1 MKGLDQIEFTLK
13 NYSAITFAETKL
25 QAEKDAPNRDYYTY
39 MRNCYSGKD
48 NPTIEECEQNAFLQ
62 FINEYKKCC
71 EIYAGWVSNGKV
83 FILDKRD
90 KLVLFLYKKD
100 DVAHSS
106 IVHYNPLNV
115 DLIEQSCPNN
125 HFFKEF
131 ESGRYDMSTNEDLII
146 KECAELAGCSNH
158 S

>member
-1 MKGLDQIEFTLK
+1 MKGLEQIEFTLK
-13 NYSAITFAETKL
+13 NYSAISFAETKL

-48 NPTIEECEQNAFLQ
+48 NPTIEECEQNAFSQ

-71 EIYAGWVSNGKV
+71 DIYAGWIDNGKV

-90 KLVLFLYKKD
+90 MVVLFLYKKN

-106 IVHYNPLNV
+106 VVHYNPLNV
-115 DLIEQSCPNN
+115 DLVEQSCPNN

-131 ESGRYDMSTNEDLII
+131 ENGRYDMSTKEDLLI
-146 KECAELAGCSNH
+146 KECDELVECSNH